1 VSLDDWILALHLLSA
16 FALAA
21 ALVGFWVV
29 ILGAR
34 SAERP
39 SATAGMLRLSPP
51 FAAATAIGAAGTLIF
66 GIWLAISLDAYEVW
80 DGWVIAAIVLWAVA
94 GATGG
99 RAGREYAAIGV
110 RARELAEAGDAP
122 GAELRTSPH
131 FPRAM
136 GLHAVATVAF
146 IVILVLMIWK
156 PGA

>member
-1 VSLDDWILALHLLSA
+1 MSLDDWILALHLLAA
-16 FALAA
+16 FSLAA

-34 SAERP
+34 SADRP
-39 SATAGMLRLSPP
+39 SGVAGMLRLSTP
-51 FAAATAIGAAGTLIF
+51 FAAATAIGAIGTLVF
-66 GIWLAISLDAYEVW
+66 GIWLALSVDGYEVW
-80 DGWVIAAIVLWAVA
+80 DGWIIAAIVLWAIA
-94 GATGG
+94 GAAGG
-99 RAGREYAAIGV
+99 RAGREFAAIGV

-122 GAELRTSPH
+122 GPELRTSPH

-136 GLHAVATVAF
+136 GLHALATVAF

>member
-1 VSLDDWILALHLLSA
+1 MSLDDWILALHLLAA
-16 FALAA
+16 FALGAA
-21 ALVGFWVV
+21 IVGFWVV
-29 ILGAR
+29 IIGAR

-51 FAAATAIGAAGTLIF
+51 FAAATAIGAIGTVVF
-66 GIWLAISLDAYEVW
+66 GIWLAVSVDGYEVW
-80 DGWVIAAIVLWAVA
+80 DGWVIAAIVLWAVG

-99 RAGREYAAIGV
+99 RAGREFAAIGV

-122 GAELRTSPH
+122 GADLRSSPH

-136 GLHAVATVAF
+136 GLHAVSTAAF
-146 IVILVLMIWK
+146 LVILVLMIWK

>member
-1 VSLDDWILALHLLSA
+1 MSLDDWILALHLLAA
-16 FALAA
+16 FALGAA
-21 ALVGFWVV
+21 IVGFWVV
-29 ILGAR
+29 IIGAR

-51 FAAATAIGAAGTLIF
+51 FAAATAIGAIGTVVF
-66 GIWLAISLDAYEVW
+66 GVWLAVSVDGYEVW
-80 DGWVIAAIVLWAVA
+80 DGWVIAAIVLWAVG

-99 RAGREYAAIGV
+99 RAGREFAAIGV

-122 GAELRTSPH
+122 GADLRSSPH

-136 GLHAVATVAF
+136 GLHAVSTAAF
-146 IVILVLMIWK
+146 LVILVLMIWK

>member
-1 VSLDDWILALHLLSA
+1 MSLDDWILALHLLAA
-16 FALAA
+16 FALGAA
-21 ALVGFWVV
+21 IVGFWVV
-29 ILGAR
+29 IIGAR

-51 FAAATAIGAAGTLIF
+51 FAAATAIGAIGTVVF
-66 GIWLAISLDAYEVW
+66 GIWLAVSVDGYEVW
-80 DGWVIAAIVLWAVA
+80 DGWVVAAIVLWAVG

-99 RAGREYAAIGV
+99 RAGREFAAIGV

-122 GAELRTSPH
+122 GADLRSSPH

-136 GLHAVATVAF
+136 GLHAVSTAAF
-146 IVILVLMIWK
+146 LVILVLMIWK

>member
-1 VSLDDWILALHLLSA
+1 MSLDDWILALHLLAA
-16 FALAA
+16 FALGAA
-21 ALVGFWVV
+21 IVGFWVV

-39 SATAGMLRLSPP
+39 SGVAGMLRLSRP
-51 FAAATAIGAAGTLIF
+51 FAAATAIGAVGTLVF
-66 GIWLAISLDAYEVW
+66 GVWLAISVDGYEVW
-80 DGWVIAAIVLWAVA
+80 DGWVIAAIVLWAVG

-110 RARELAEAGDAP
+110 RAGELAAAGDAP
-122 GAELRTSPH
+122 DPGLRTSPH

-136 GLHAVATVAF
+136 GLHAVTTVAF